1 MGKFSTEM
9 NVVAVIEERQDWNS
23 LLFLVGR
30 KMLKSSLLPNMSQG
44 AVNKYLHVIAGNAQT
59 RIQKPENAG
68 MNAKRKIKDAE
79 GYWML
84 EARRTISLKSEL
96 HMLGV
101 RHKSTRHFYATYAS
115 RIKHCAK

>member
-1 MGKFSTEM
+1 M
-9 NVVAVIEERQDWNS
+9 NVVTIIEERQDWHS
-23 LLFLVGR
+23 LLDFLVEG
-30 KMLKSSLLPNMSQG
+30 KMLKSSLLPNMLQG
-44 AVNKYLHVIAGNAQT
+44 VVNKYLHVIVGNAQT
-59 RIQKPENAG
+59 RIQKAENAG
-68 MNAKRKIKDAE
+68 MNAKRKIKDAG

>member
-1 MGKFSTEM
+1 MEKFSTEM
-9 NVVAVIEERQDWNS
+9 NVVAIIEERQDWNS

-30 KMLKSSLLPNMSQG
+30 KMLESSLLPNMSQG

-59 RIQKPENAG
+59 RIQKAENAG

-84 EARRTISLKSEL
+84 EARRTISLKSECTC
-96 HMLGV
+96 
-101 RHKSTRHFYATYAS
+101 SE
-115 RIKHCAK
+115 